1 MSFSL
6 PPFLQQYISPATAGQ
21 TSPPLGEK
29 KFTPES
35 FVAPL
40 VRSGSTSPAL
50 QEPNRFQT
58 DSFQAL
64 PTKLVPQVGSPAG
77 ILGYTPSGSK
87 LNLIG

>member
-35 FVAPL
+35 FVAPQ
-40 VRSGSTSPAL
+40 VRSGSASATP
-50 QEPNRFQT
+50 QEPTRFGGL
-58 DSFQAL
+58 DFSAL
-64 PTKLVPQVGSPAG
+64 PQKLVPNTSLPTQR
-77 ILGYTPSGSK
+77 
-87 LNLIG
+87 LNLLA